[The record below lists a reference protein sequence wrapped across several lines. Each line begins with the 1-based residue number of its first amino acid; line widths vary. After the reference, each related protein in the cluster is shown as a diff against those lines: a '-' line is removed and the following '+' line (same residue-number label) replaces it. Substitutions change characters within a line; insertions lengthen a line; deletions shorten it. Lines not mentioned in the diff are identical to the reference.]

1 MSKIVRPYI
10 IVINSKNDLIYTCQ
24 SRIKVNKSYLNMNKK
39 YIENLIN
46 NSSCTCE
53 KNKELE

>member
-1 MSKIVRPYI
+1 MYTFKSK
-10 IVINSKNDLIYTCQ
+10 
-24 SRIKVNKSYLNMNKK
+24 IKVNKSYLNMNKK

-53 KNKELE
+53 KNKELEST